1 MNKRLC
7 NILDNDSKI
16 ALNDLEKPRNS
27 EFHKP
32 LNQVKFEYVNEYSK
46 SQQQKDMEV
55 SIVIAAIKYF
65 IFKKPLLKH
74 IDLCSKA
81 RTRYV

>member
-27 EFHKP
+27 ENPAK
-32 LNQVKFEYVNEYSK
+32 YSK
-46 SQQQKDMEV
+46 TKHN
-55 SIVIAAIKYF
+55 
-65 IFKKPLLKH
+65 KH
-74 IDLCSKA
+74 ILKNMQKSRRGVENTWQCIGISRNA
-81 RTRYV
+81 